1 MMTRLELHEGGS
13 STVSMMTLLL
23 ATGDTTEV
31 SALAMVRDIE
41 EIAYEF
47 ESEAAAIS

>member
-1 MMTRLELHEGGS
+1 MAVLQSFPRNAPVGRRGTMGS
-13 STVSMMTLLL
+13 GARM
-23 ATGDTTEV
+23 GFN
-31 SALAMVRDIE
+31 IE